1 MGFTSFNSVAGAVT
15 LSPTADTRNVLQPS
29 AQTVRP
35 LTIRAPAT
43 LQKDLLRIEGS
54 SGTPWLRFG
63 SGPWDNVPVEMA
75 SAPGSMS
82 LFVRAAYDG
91 AGFIGSST
99 DDGTNR
105 LYFTGGVNVA
115 AGAGPH
121 LFFDTGRGRPA
132 TEYWYTELLH
142 KHNDKH
148 VFASGIESY
157 SATQKHYFETVVPTE
172 SPFTVIYNRTV
183 DWQTGR
189 QIINPGAT
197 FPATYGSLV
206 EMRSEAVGVPVLTLT
221 AKASQ
226 TADMVRVNNSD
237 ATTAV
242 RIGKGGI
249 AGEAAGLSSTDPSL
263 VVRSVSNSGGYIGA
277 RSSDGAHESFF
288 TALALTGSGA
298 GPRSIKNQ
306 GIGRPTSEYW
316 YTQDGY
322 QHNSVGV
329 FDHGIESYS
338 STAKHYYETVN
349 LSGGAVRYV
358 RTVDWATGRTLL
370 NPGST
375 FPATYTHALD
385 IRSEAA
391 AVPVVRVMAAGS
403 QSADLQTWCNA
414 STGIESRVD
423 KTGYF
428 MTRRS
433 AAPADADLANG
444 EGALWI
450 DTSTG
455 NLKWKSKTSGGTVV
469 TRTLTTA

>member
-1 MGFTSFNSVAGAVT
+1 MGFTSFNSGVAGAVT
-15 LSPTADTRNVLQPS
+15 LSPTADTRNLLQPS

-43 LQKDLLRIEGS
+43 LEKDLLRIEGS

-132 TEYWYTELLH
+132 TEYWYTEQLH

-157 SATQKHYFETVVPTE
+157 TATAKHYYETTVPTE
-172 SPFTVIYNRTV
+172 SPFTVIYTRTI

-189 QIINPGAT
+189 QIFNPG
-197 FPATYGSLV
+197 L
-206 EMRSEAVGVPVLTLT
+206 
-221 AKASQ
+221 
-226 TADMVRVNNSD
+226 
-237 ATTAV
+237 
-242 RIGKGGI
+242 
-249 AGEAAGLSSTDPSL
+249 GL
-263 VVRSVSNSGGYIGA
+263 
-277 RSSDGAHESFF
+277 
-288 TALALTGSGA
+288 
-298 GPRSIKNQ
+298 
-306 GIGRPTSEYW
+306 
-316 YTQDGY
+316 
-322 QHNSVGV
+322 
-329 FDHGIESYS
+329 
-338 STAKHYYETVN
+338 
-349 LSGGAVRYV
+349 
-358 RTVDWATGRTLL
+358 
-370 NPGST
+370 
-375 FPATYTHALD
+375 PATYTALTEMRGNAD
-385 IRSEAA
+385 AI
-391 AVPVVRVMAAGS
+391 PVLRLKTTAFQTG
-403 QSADLQTWCNA
+403 DLQQWTDSSA
-414 STGIESRVD
+414 AIQSRVN
-423 KTGYF
+423 TAGYF
-428 MTRRS
+428 MTRKT
-433 AAPADADLANG
+433 AAPADGDLANS

-450 DTSTG
+450 DATTG